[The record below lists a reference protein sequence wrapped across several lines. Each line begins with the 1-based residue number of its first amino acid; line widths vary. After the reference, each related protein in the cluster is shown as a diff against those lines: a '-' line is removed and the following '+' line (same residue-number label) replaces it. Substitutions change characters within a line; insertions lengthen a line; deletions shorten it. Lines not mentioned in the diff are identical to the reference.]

1 MIKRIFPVLLAAVLL
16 LAGCTAGAN
25 GTAVVTSDASAAT
38 QAAVTTAGTT
48 TAEITIPKET
58 TAAAATPVEL
68 VLPLTDNKSGKVQ
81 IQTVSGSLTYKYN
94 SYIITSAEGESV
106 VVDPTSMPSI
116 DIVNINPAAIISTH
130 AHEDHVSKKFTDA
143 YDCQKIMYT
152 KADIN
157 TKDFHIYTVPSS
169 HADDTILDEATN
181 YIVVFEVDGLRIAH
195 MGDIGQTVLT
205 DEQLAAIGDIDIAF
219 MQFENGYSDM
229 SLKNEKGFNLI
240 EQLNPK
246 IVIPTHYTDAALP
259 VLTEKYGDISEFDN
273 VLTISRDGLPEKAL
287 TVYHITNTH
296 KYR

>member
-1 MIKRIFPVLLAAVLL
+1 MKKYMIPVLVAAILL
-16 LAGCTAGAN
+16 LTGCYAGTN
-25 GTAVVTSDASAAT
+25 GTNDGTSGVSSTT

-48 TAEITIPKET
+48 TSET
-58 TAAAATPVEL
+58 TAPVDL
-68 VLPLTDNKSGKVQ
+68 VLPHTDNTSGKVQ
-81 IQTVSGSLTYKYN
+81 IQTVSGSLSYKYN

-106 VVDPTSMPSI
+106 VVDPTSMPSV
-116 DIVNINPAAIISTH
+116 DIVDINPAAIISTH
-130 AHEDHVSKKFTDA
+130 AHDDHVSKKFTDA

-169 HADDTILDEATN
+169 HVDDTILDEATN
-181 YIVVFEVDGLRIAH
+181 YIVVFEVDGIRIAH

-205 DEQLAAIGDIDIAF
+205 DEQLAAIGNIDIAF
-219 MQFENGYSDM
+219 MQFENSYSNM

-246 IVIPTHYTDAALP
+246 IIIPTHYTDAAIP
-259 VLTEKYGDISEFDN
+259 VLTEKYGVISEFDN
-273 VLTISRDGLPEKAL
+273 VLAVSMEDLPEKAL

>member
-1 MIKRIFPVLLAAVLL
+1 MKKYMIPVLVAAILL
-16 LAGCTAGAN
+16 LTGCAAGTN
-25 GTAVVTSDASAAT
+25 GTNDRTGDVSSAT

-48 TAEITIPKET
+48 ISETSILKET
-58 TAAAATPVEL
+58 AATTAPVDL
-68 VLPLTDNKSGKVQ
+68 VLPLTDNTSGKVQ
-81 IQTVSGSLTYKYN
+81 IQTVSGSLSYKYN

-106 VVDPTSMPSI
+106 VVDPTSMPSV
-116 DIVNINPAAIISTH
+116 DIVDINPAAIISTH
-130 AHEDHVSKKFTDA
+130 AHDDHVSKKFTDA

-169 HADDTILDEATN
+169 HADDTILDDATN
-181 YIVVFEVDGLRIAH
+181 YIVVFEVDGIRIAH

-205 DEQLAAIGDIDIAF
+205 DEQLESIGNIDIAF

-246 IVIPTHYTDAALP
+246 IIIPTHYTDAAIP
-259 VLTEKYGDISEFDN
+259 VLTEKYGAVTEFDN
-273 VLTISRDGLPEKAL
+273 VLAVSMEDLPVKDL